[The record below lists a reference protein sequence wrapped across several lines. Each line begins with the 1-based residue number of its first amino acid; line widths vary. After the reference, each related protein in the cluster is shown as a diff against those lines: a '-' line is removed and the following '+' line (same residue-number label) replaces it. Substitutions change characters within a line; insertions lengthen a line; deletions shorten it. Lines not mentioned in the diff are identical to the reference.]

1 MVTCRVVRWGVVA
14 SLSVLLASYSSH
26 GSATVSA
33 AVPPLF
39 SEALIAS
46 GLQNPTAMAFAP
58 DGRLFV
64 CEQAGRLRV
73 IKNGTLLSQ
82 PFLTVSPQSNGE
94 RGLLGVAFDP
104 GFAQNGYV
112 YIFYTARTSPLRNR
126 VSRFIANGD
135 VAQAGSET
143 VILTLDALNASNH
156 NGGAIHFG
164 PDGMLYV
171 AVGDNANTAN
181 AQSLSTR
188 HGKILRIA
196 PDGSIP
202 TDNPFYR
209 TASGANRAIWAYGLR
224 NPFTFAFSRLGT
236 PLINDVGQNSWEE
249 VNEGAAGRNFG
260 WPTTEGAT
268 TDSRFT
274 APRYTYRRNNGA
286 CAITGAAFYE
296 PETVAF
302 PEEYYGD
309 FFFADYCNGGIY
321 RLRPDNEVELFAS
334 GISSPVDLQV
344 SPDGDLYYL
353 ARGTG
358 SVFAVRYND
367 PAPSVTAHPH
377 SVTVNVGSPATFSV
391 SASGA
396 QPLTYQWQRNGAN
409 IPGATSTTYT
419 VASAQMTDNG
429 SRFRAVI
436 TNSGGSVISNE
447 GTLTVSGG
455 SAPVPSISQPAAGT
469 LYTAGTTL
477 AISGTGSDVEDGT
490 LPASAF
496 TWEVV
501 FHHDVHTHPALGPIS
516 GSRSLSFAIPNT
528 GHTEANVFYRIHLTV
543 TDSSGRTATVT
554 RDVMPRTTTL
564 TVATVPAGL
573 SVTIDGQPTVAP
585 ASTPGV
591 AGVIRTIGVTTPQTL
606 NGVTYDFSGWSDGGA
621 AIHNI
626 TTPAAAGT
634 YTATFTRRSSG
645 GGACTAAPPAPTN
658 VTSVRNGNTVRISWT
673 GATGANAA
681 TSYVLEGGNRQGAT
695 NYGTQTTP
703 DATTYAEGMAP
714 PGTYYV
720 RIRGRNACGT
730 GAASADHRV
739 N

>member
-1 MVTCRVVRWGVVA
+1 MVTRSIIRWGAIA
-14 SLSVLLASYSSH
+14 SLSILF
-26 GSATVSA
+26 SAYAPPGTTTLSA

-46 GLQNPTAMAFAP
+46 GLQSPTAMAFAP

-73 IKNGTLLSQ
+73 IKNGALLAQ
-82 PFLTVSPQSNGE
+82 PFLRVSPESNGE
-94 RGLLGVAFDP
+94 RGLLGIAFDP
-104 GFAQNGYV
+104 YFQQNGYV
-112 YIFYTARTSPLRNR
+112 YIYYTARTSPLRNR
-126 VSRFIANGD
+126 VSRFVANGD

-143 VILTLDALNASNH
+143 VILTLDALSASNH

-209 TASGANRAIWAYGLR
+209 SASGANRAIWAYGLR
-224 NPFTFAFSRLGT
+224 NPFTFAFSPAGT
-236 PLINDVGQNSWEE
+236 PMINDVGQNTWEE

-260 WPTTEGAT
+260 WPTTEGPT

-274 APRYTYRRNNGA
+274 APRYAYRRSSGA
-286 CAITGAAFYE
+286 CAITGAAYYE
-296 PETVAF
+296 PDTVAF
-302 PEEYYGD
+302 P
-309 FFFADYCNGGIY
+309 ADYVGDYFFTDYCSGAIY
-321 RLRPDNEVELFAS
+321 RLSPTNEVEIFAS

-344 SPDGDLYYL
+344 SPQGELYYL
-353 ARGTG
+353 ARGSG
-358 SVFAVRYND
+358 AVFAIRYND
-367 PAPSVTAHPH
+367 PTPSITSHPQ
-377 SVTVNVGSPATFSV
+377 SRTVNVGASATFSV

-396 QPLTYQWQRNGAN
+396 QPLTYQWQRNGMA
-409 IPGATSTTYT
+409 IPGATSSTYT
-419 VASAQMTDNG
+419 LASAQTSDNG
-429 SRFRAVI
+429 SRFRAVVS
-436 TNSGGSVISNE
+436 NSGGSVISNE
-447 GTLTVSGG
+447 ATLTVSGG
-455 SAPVPSISQPAAGT
+455 SAPAPAIAQPAAGT

-477 AISGTGSDVEDGT
+477 AISGTGTDTEDGT

-528 GHTEANVFYRIHLTV
+528 GHSEANVFYRIHLTV
-543 TDSSGRTATVT
+543 RDSSGRTTTVT

-564 TVATVPAGL
+564 TVATSPAGL
-573 SVTIDGQPTVAP
+573 AVTIDGQPATAP
-585 ASTPGV
+585 RTTPGV
-591 AGVIRTIGVTTPQTL
+591 AGVIRAVGVSTPQTL
-606 NGVTYDFSGWSDGGA
+606 NGVMYDFSRWSDGGA
-621 AIHNI
+621 ATHNI
-626 TTPAAAGT
+626 TTPAAATT
-634 YTATFTRRSSG
+634 YTATFTARG
-645 GGACTAAPPAPTN
+645 GGPVGCTAAPPAPTGLSSARSGN
-658 VTSVRNGNTVRISWT
+658 MVTLSWV
-673 GATGANAA
+673 GATGVNAATNYVLEAGTSSTSSNLGTQVTPNAA
-681 TSYVLEGGNRQGAT
+681 TSSQ
-695 NYGTQTTP
+695 
-703 DATTYAEGMAP
+703 GMAP

-720 RIRGRNACGT
+720 RVRGRNACGT
-730 GAASADHRV
+730 GQASVTLRV